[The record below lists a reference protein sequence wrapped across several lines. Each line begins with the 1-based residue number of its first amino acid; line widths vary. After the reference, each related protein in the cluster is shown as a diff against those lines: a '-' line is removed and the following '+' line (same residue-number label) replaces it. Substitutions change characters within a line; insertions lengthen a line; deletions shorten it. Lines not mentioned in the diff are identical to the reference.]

1 MTPLRSP
8 AFRWL
13 WCSSLAST
21 GAQGMERTATAWL
34 ALQAGGGAF
43 SVGLVL
49 AARMLPSLLLGLAA
63 GTVADRVDRR
73 RQLLAVGGAVCCLMA
88 AVSWWIWSGPV
99 HVWQVVAIAFS
110 LGSLQVF
117 DTPARQALVLDTV
130 PAESAQR
137 ALALNALASRLA
149 IALGALT
156 AGVLIPRSGVPS
168 CYLAIAVTYALA
180 AVLVIALRAPQRERG
195 RVAHPPFMRSLR
207 EAARLLVDI
216 PAVRTL

>member
-1 MTPLRSP
+1 MTPLRTP

-13 WCSSLAST
+13 WCSTLAAT
-21 GAQGMERTATAWL
+21 AGQGMERTATAWL

-43 SVGLVL
+43 AVGLVL

-73 RQLLAVGGAVCCLMA
+73 RQLLAVSGAVCCLMA
-88 AVSWWIWSGPV
+88 TVSWWIWSGQV

-110 LGSLQVF
+110 LGCLQVF

-149 IALGALT
+149 IALGALV
-156 AGVLIPRSGVPS
+156 AGALIPFGGVPS
-168 CYLAIAVTYALA
+168 CCLAIAIAYGLA
-180 AVLVIALRAPQRERG
+180 AAPVLALRVPQQGRG
-195 RVAHPPFMRSLR
+195 R
-207 EAARLLVDI
+207 I
-216 PAVRTL
+216 